1 MRTRLLSLSVRWV
14 ACLIALGCCAQ
25 SRVPAAPALDQLT
38 PEQGQ
43 AFLAGFRNSR
53 LNSALC
59 LHFEIIHKPRK
70 GESLPAVKGTL
81 WAASYGSDQLL
92 RGEIKDTQDK
102 STFAFITIKSGKESR
117 VWISRHGA
125 PAQELSAKAPLIPL
139 AEGLLLTPFDLQLPF
154 THWPATAY
162 LSTEKR
168 RRPVHVFDALNQP
181 GHEPAK
187 VNYAIDHVYG
197 VLIQATCF
205 DANGKKTRTLQ
216 VEEFSKVDEQWML
229 AACSLL
235 DEKTR
240 DADLLRITEV
250 ALGERFAPA
259 IFEPTTLTQPAAQ
272 PANFKKL

>member
-1 MRTRLLSLSVRWV
+1 VRTRLLSLSVRWV

-25 SRVPAAPALDQLT
+25 SRVPSAPALDQLT

-92 RGEIKDTQDK
+92 RGEIKDTQGR
-102 STFAFITIKSGKESR
+102 SAFAFITIKSGKESR
-117 VWISRHGA
+117 VWISRDGA

-197 VLIQATCF
+197 VLIQATYF
-205 DANGKKTRTLQ
+205 DTNGKKTRTMQ
-216 VEEFSKVDEQWML
+216 IEEFSKVDEQWML

-250 ALGERFAPA
+250 ALGERFAPS

>member
-14 ACLIALGCCAQ
+14 ACLIALGCFAQ
-25 SRVPAAPALDQLT
+25 SRVPSAPALDQLT

-43 AFLAGFRNSR
+43 AFLAGFRTAR

-59 LHFEIIHKPRK
+59 LRFEIVHKPRK

-81 WAASYGSDQLL
+81 WAASKGSDQLL
-92 RGEIKDTQDK
+92 RGEIKDAQGK
-102 STFAFITIKSGKESR
+102 PALAFITVKSAQGSR
-117 VWISRHGA
+117 VWVSRRGA
-125 PAQELSAKAPLIPL
+125 SAQELDNKTPLIPL
-139 AEGLLLTPFDLQLPF
+139 AEGLILTPFDLQLPF

-162 LSTEKR
+162 PTTEKR
-168 RRPVHVFDALNQP
+168 RRPVHTFDALNQI

-197 VLIQATCF
+197 VLIQATSF

-216 VEEFSKVDEQWML
+216 VEEFSKVDGQWML

-235 DEKTR
+235 DETTR
-240 DADLLRITEV
+240 DADLLRITEA
-250 ALGERFAPA
+250 ALGGSFAPST
-259 IFEPTTLTQPAAQ
+259 FEPATLAEAAEQPTT
-272 PANFKKL
+272 FKKL

>member
-125 PAQELSAKAPLIPL
+125 PAQELSGKAPLIPL

-168 RRPVHVFDALNQP
+168 RRPVHVFDALNQS

-187 VNYAIDHVYG
+187 VNFAIDHVYG
-197 VLIQATCF
+197 VLIQATYF
-205 DANGKKTRTLQ
+205 DTNGKKTRTMQ
-216 VEEFSKVDEQWML
+216 IEEFSKVDEQWML

>member
-14 ACLIALGCCAQ
+14 ACLIALSCLAQ
-25 SRVPAAPALDQLT
+25 SRVPSAPALDQLT

-43 AFLAGFRNSR
+43 AFLAGFRAAR
-53 LNSALC
+53 LTSALC
-59 LHFEIIHKPRK
+59 LRFEIIHKPRK
-70 GESLPAVKGTL
+70 GDSLAAVKGTL

-125 PAQELSAKAPLIPL
+125 PAQELSGKAPLIPL

-168 RRPVHVFDALNQP
+168 RHPVHVFDALNQP

-187 VNYAIDHVYG
+187 VNFAIDHVYG
-197 VLIQATCF
+197 VLIQATYF
-205 DANGKKTRTLQ
+205 DTNGKKTRTMQ
-216 VEEFSKVDEQWML
+216 IEEFSKVDEQWML
-229 AACSLL
+229 AACSVLN
-235 DEKTR
+235 ENTR
-240 DADLLRITEV
+240 DADLLRITEA
-250 ALGERFAPA
+250 ALGERFAPQT
-259 IFEPTTLTQPAAQ
+259 FEPATLAQPAVQ